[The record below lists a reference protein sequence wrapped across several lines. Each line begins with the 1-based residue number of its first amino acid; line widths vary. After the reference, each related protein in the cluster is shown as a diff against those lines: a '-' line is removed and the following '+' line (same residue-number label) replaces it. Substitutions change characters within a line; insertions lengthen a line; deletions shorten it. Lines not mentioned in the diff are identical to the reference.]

1 MVVMATAAPLLA
13 AVGTAPPAAQAA
25 SSCPWVNS
33 TAPIATRVSE
43 LMAQMSLSQKVAMM
57 TGAGGSSYVGNIP
70 AISSLCIPAMN
81 LEDGPAGVGDGM
93 SNVTQLPAPVDV
105 AATWD
110 TSAEQEYGSVIGAEQ
125 AAKGTTVDLGP
136 TINIVRDPR
145 WGRAFESVSEDPYLA
160 GQMSAADIRGVQS
173 TGTMAQVKHYAVYNQ
188 ETNRNTPS
196 DNAIVSTQAEQE
208 IYLPAFQ
215 AAVQQGAA
223 SSVMCSYSTINGTYA
238 CQNPY
243 TLSTVLRQQFGYTG
257 FVTSDWGATHSTAAS
272 ANAGLDMDM
281 PGNDGYYGTALV
293 SAVNSGS
300 VSTGTVNSAVSA
312 ILTQMF
318 AFGLFDKAPGGSPSA
333 VATSSAHQS
342 DATQLAEEGTVLL
355 KNSGSVLPLSSSD
368 TSIAVIGADA
378 STSPQTA
385 GGGSAGVNSSGTV
398 TPLQGIEAAAPGGTT
413 VTYNSGSSDSS
424 AASAASAASVAV
436 VFANLAES
444 EGSDLSGIDLGTT
457 QDNLITSVAAANPD
471 TIVVLNTGSAVTM
484 PWLSSV
490 KGVLEAWY
498 PGQEDGTA
506 IANVLFGDYDP
517 SGHLTVTFPASLS
530 QVPASTTAQWPGT
543 GGTVQYSEGIDVG
556 YRWYDSQNLTPLF
569 PFGYGLSYTTF
580 SFSNLQVGSL
590 TAGGAATVTA
600 TVTNTGSRS
609 GADVAQLYVTDPSA
623 SGQPPLQ
630 LEGFQRVSLA
640 AGASTT
646 VTFSLTQQNLQY
658 WNSSSNAWA
667 TSTGNYGISVG
678 DSSASLPLTGTLA
691 VASGQL
697 GQPVTLASP
706 GPQASLTNQAASAVT
721 LTGTDTTSG
730 QTLTYSAAG
739 LPAGLSIS
747 SAGVISGTPTTVGT
761 STVTVTAKDGNG
773 AYATQ
778 SFVWTVSPGSVTT
791 PPPPPGSLQIS
802 AGGPATG
809 TWAADED
816 FSGGSTAATTHA
828 ISTTGVTNPA
838 PQSVYQHNRYGNFTY
853 AVAGYTPG
861 ATYTIRLHFAE
872 EYWTTAGSRIFN
884 VLIDGTQVLTNFD
897 ILATAGGEYDAVVEQ
912 FTETV
917 PSNGIFT
924 IQFVSVKDNA
934 QVNGIEI
941 LSSSSP
947 APPPTPTGLTAT
959 PGNGSVALAWTASS
973 GATGYNIYRGTTSG
987 GEGSTPVATTAST
1000 SYTDTGLTNA
1010 TTYYYTVS
1018 ATNSAGTSAQS
1029 SEVSATP
1036 TATPPPPSSLQI
1048 SAGGPATGTWAA
1060 DEDFTGGATAAV
1072 TNAISTTG
1080 VTNPAPQS
1088 VYQHNR
1094 YGNFTYTIPG
1104 FTAGATYTIRLH
1116 FAEEYWTTA
1125 GSRIFNVLIDG
1136 TQVLTNFDIL
1146 ATAGGEYKAVV
1157 EQFSET
1163 APSNGTFTVQFVSVK
1178 DNAQVN
1184 GIEILSG

>member
-1 MVVMATAAPLLA
+1 MHVLHPMWQRGRVRTAAVVLAVAAAPLAGVWLSAPQTA
-13 AVGTAPPAAQAA
+13 AAATA
-25 SSCPWVNS
+25 CPWIDS

-43 LMAQMSLSQKVAMM
+43 LMAQMSLTQKVAMM
-57 TGAGGSSYVGNIP
+57 TGAGGSYVGNIP
-70 AISSLCIPAMN
+70 AISSLCIPAIN

-110 TSAEQEYGSVIGAEQ
+110 TSAEQEYGHVIGAEQ

-145 WGRAFESVSEDPYLA
+145 WGRAFESVSEDPYLT

-223 SSVMCSYSTINGTYA
+223 SSVMCSYSYINGTAA

-293 SAVNSGS
+293 NAVNSGS
-300 VSTGTVNSAVSA
+300 VSTATVNSAVSD

-318 AFGLFDKAPGGSPSA
+318 AFGMFDKTPSGSPSA
-333 VATSSAHQS
+333 VATNSTDQS

-355 KNSGSVLPLSSSD
+355 KNSGSVLPLTSSD

-385 GGGSAGVNSSGTV
+385 GGGSAGVSSSGTV
-398 TPLQGIEAAAPGGTT
+398 TPLQGISAAAPSGTT
-413 VTYNSGSSDSS
+413 VTYNDGSSDSS
-424 AASAASAASVAV
+424 AASAAAAASVAI
-436 VFANLAES
+436 VFANLGES
-444 EGSDLSGIDLGTT
+444 EGSDLSSIDIGTS
-457 QDNLITSVAAANPD
+457 QDNLITSVAGANPN

-506 IANVLFGDYDP
+506 IASVLFGNSDP
-517 SGHLTVTFPASLS
+517 SGHLPVTFPASLS

-543 GGTVQYSEGIDVG
+543 GGTVQYSEGTDVG
-556 YRWYDSQNLTPLF
+556 YRWYDSQGLTPLF

-580 SFSNLQVGSL
+580 SFSNLNVGSL

-609 GADVAQLYVTDPSA
+609 GADVAQLYLTDPSA

-646 VTFSLTQQNLQY
+646 VTFNLTQQNLQY
-658 WNSSSNAWA
+658 WNSGSSAWA
-667 TSTGNYGISVG
+667 TSTGNYTVSVG
-678 DSSASLPLTGTLA
+678 DSSASLPLTGTLS
-691 VASGQL
+691 VASSQL
-697 GQPVTLASP
+697 GQPVTLANP
-706 GPQASLTNQAASAVT
+706 GPQASLTNQAAATVT
-721 LTGTDTTSG
+721 LSGTDTTSG

-747 SAGVISGTPTTVGT
+747 AGVISGTPTAAGT

-778 SFVWTVSPGSVTT
+778 SFVWTVSPGSSTP

-809 TWAADED
+809 TWVADED
-816 FSGGSTAATTHA
+816 FSGGSTASTTNA
-828 ISTTGVTNPA
+828 ISTAGVTNPA
-838 PQSVYQHNRYGNFTY
+838 PQSVYQHNRYGNFSY

-884 VLIDGTQVLTNFD
+884 V
-897 ILATAGGEYDAVVEQ
+897 
-912 FTETV
+912 
-917 PSNGIFT
+917 S
-924 IQFVSVKDNA
+924 
-934 QVNGIEI
+934 
-941 LSSSSP
+941 
-947 APPPTPTGLTAT
+947 
-959 PGNGSVALAWTASS
+959 
-973 GATGYNIYRGTTSG
+973 
-987 GEGSTPVATTAST
+987 
-1000 SYTDTGLTNA
+1000 
-1010 TTYYYTVS
+1010 
-1018 ATNSAGTSAQS
+1018 
-1029 SEVSATP
+1029 
-1036 TATPPPPSSLQI
+1036 
-1048 SAGGPATGTWAA
+1048 
-1060 DEDFTGGATAAV
+1060 
-1072 TNAISTTG
+1072 
-1080 VTNPAPQS
+1080 
-1088 VYQHNR
+1088 
-1094 YGNFTYTIPG
+1094 
-1104 FTAGATYTIRLH
+1104 
-1116 FAEEYWTTA
+1116 
-1125 GSRIFNVLIDG
+1125 IDG

-1157 EQFSET
+1157 EQFTEV
-1163 APSNGTFTVQFVSVK
+1163 APANGTFTIAFATVK

-1184 GIEILSG
+1184 GIEILS